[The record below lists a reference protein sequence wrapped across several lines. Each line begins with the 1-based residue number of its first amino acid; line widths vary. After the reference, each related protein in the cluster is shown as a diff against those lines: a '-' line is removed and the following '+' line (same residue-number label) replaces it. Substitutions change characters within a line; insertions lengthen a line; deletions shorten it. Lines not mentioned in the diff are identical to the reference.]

1 MLVPCK
7 RRLSIDCAGVKLGPA
22 LLYFGCR
29 KKSHDYIYEQ
39 ELAQLT
45 KLGAVD
51 HLFVAFSRDGAEKDY
66 VQHHMRRNSTDLW
79 ELLKELKGG
88 HFYVCGDAKHMAK
101 DVHKA
106 LLEIVQEVEGVSS
119 TQAES
124 VVKQITDANRY
135 MRDVW

>member
-1 MLVPCK
+1 M
-7 RRLSIDCAGVKLGPA
+7 GPA

-66 VQHHMRRNSTDLW
+66 VQHHMKRNGTDLW
-79 ELLKELKGG
+79 ELLKDLKGG
-88 HFYVCGDAKHMAK
+88 HFYVCGDAKHMAR